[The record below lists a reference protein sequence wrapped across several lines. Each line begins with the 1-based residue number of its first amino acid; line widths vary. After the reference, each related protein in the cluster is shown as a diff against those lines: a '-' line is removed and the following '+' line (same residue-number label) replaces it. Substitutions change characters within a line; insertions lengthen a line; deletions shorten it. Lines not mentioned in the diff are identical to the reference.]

1 MAELTIEEARKIY
14 VSSLK
19 KPPSILILEN
29 LRDSISKSQRII
41 DIRSS
46 CITHLSKVLIE
57 SKAKLPKVTYTNLI
71 KNAELFRDFSESVV
85 QLRKYEKLQKLEK
98 KKINQLHKKEAAYVQ

>member
-19 KPPSILILEN
+19 KPPSILEN

-41 DIRSS
+41 DIRNS